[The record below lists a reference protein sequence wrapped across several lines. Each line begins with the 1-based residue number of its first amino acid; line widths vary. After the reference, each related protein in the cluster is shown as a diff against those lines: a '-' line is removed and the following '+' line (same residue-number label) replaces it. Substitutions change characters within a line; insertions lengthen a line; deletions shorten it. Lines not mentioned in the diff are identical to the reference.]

1 MKFYF
6 IAGEN
11 SGDFIGAK
19 IIKSIK
25 EINSDRINEISFYG
39 IGGPQMKL
47 AGIKSLFDFEQINL
61 MGFFEILP
69 HIFRINKMINETVN
83 DIINNGTKIL
93 VTIDSPGF
101 TFRVADK
108 VRKLA
113 PEIKLVHV
121 VAPSVWAYKEGRAK
135 KYSKVYDKLLT
146 LLPFE
151 PPYFTK
157 YGLSS
162 EFIGY
167 PALEQ
172 DFYDK
177 SKDLRQDF
185 NIPDNQ
191 KIIAITPG
199 SRKAEISRHMPI
211 IREALDTLS
220 ATTRLTAIF
229 VQPNELHVN
238 LINKYLVGAKFDFI
252 FSSERLKSFA
262 VSDLALAKSGTNTI
276 EIAASGTP
284 MIVGYK
290 LNYLTYLIIKT
301 CIKITYVN
309 IINIISNKEVI
320 PEYIQ
325 SNFTATNIANALNT
339 LISDPIKTNSQTA
352 NAKEILKIIG
362 LDKEQSP
369 STKAAEIISSMVLK
383 LEN

>member
-47 AGIKSLFDFEQINL
+47 AGIKSLFDFKQINL

-69 HIFRINKMINETVN
+69 HIFRINKLINETVN

-220 ATTRLTAIF
+220 ATSRLTAIF

-362 LDKEQSP
+362 LDNEQSP

>member
-320 PEYIQ
+320 PEHIQ

>member
-11 SGDFIGAK
+11 SGDFIGAQ

-25 EINSDRINEISFYG
+25 KINSNRINDTSFYG
-39 IGGPQMKL
+39 IGGEQMKL
-47 AGIKSLFDFEQINL
+47 AGLKLLFDFEQINL
-61 MGFFEILP
+61 MGFFEVLP
-69 HIFRINKMINETVN
+69 HIFRINKLINKTVN
-83 DIINNGTKIL
+83 DIINSGTKIL
-93 VTIDSPGF
+93 ITIDSPGF
-101 TFRVADK
+101 TFRVAAR

-177 SKDLRQDF
+177 TQDLRQDF
-185 NIPDNQ
+185 NIPNNQ

-199 SRKAEISRHMPI
+199 SRKTEISRHMPI
-211 IREALDTLS
+211 IREALDLLS
-220 ATTRLTAIF
+220 STTRLTAIF

-238 LINKYLVGAKFDFI
+238 LINKYLVGAKFDFT
-252 FSSERLKSFA
+252 FSAERLKSFA
-262 VSDLALAKSGTNTI
+262 TSDLALAKSGTNTM

-284 MIVGYK
+284 MIIGYK
-290 LNYLTYLIIKT
+290 LNYLTYLIIKI
-301 CIKITYVN
+301 CIKIKYVN

-325 SNFTATNIANALNT
+325 SDFTAENIANALNA
-339 LISDPIKTNSQTA
+339 LISDPNKANLQTV
-352 NAKEILKIIG
+352 NTKEILKIIG
-362 LDKEQSP
+362 LNNKRPP
-369 STKAAEIISSMVLK
+369 SSKAAEIISSMLLK

>member
-6 IAGEN
+6 VAGEN

-25 EINSDRINEISFYG
+25 RNNADRNDILFYG
-39 IGGPQMKL
+39 VGGPQMKE
-47 AGIKSLFDFEQINL
+47 AGISSLFDFQQINL
-61 MGFFEILP
+61 MGFFEVLP
-69 HIFRINKMINETVN
+69 HIFRIKNLINKTVD
-83 DIINNGTKIL
+83 DIISNNIDVL

-108 VRKLA
+108 IRKLA
-113 PEIKLVHV
+113 PTIKLVHI
-121 VAPSVWAYKEGRAK
+121 VAPSVWAYKESRAK

-157 YGLSS
+157 HGLSS

-172 DFYDK
+172 NFYVK
-177 SKDLRQDF
+177 SKELRREF
-185 NIPDNQ
+185 NIADNE

-199 SRKAEISRHMPI
+199 SRRSEISRHMPI
-211 IREALDTLS
+211 IRKALDKLALTHK
-220 ATTRLTAIF
+220 LTAIF
-229 VQPNELHVN
+229 VQPNDLYIRH
-238 LINKYLVGAKFDFI
+238 IDQYLVDAKFNFL
-252 FSSERLKSFA
+252 FSTERLKSFA
-262 VSDLALAKSGTNTI
+262 ISDLAIAKSGTNTL
-276 EIAASGTP
+276 EIAASSTP

-290 LNYLTYLIIKT
+290 LNILTYLILKMF
-301 CIKITYVN
+301 IKIKYAN

-325 SNFTATNIANALNT
+325 SDFTADNVSYALNK
-339 LISDPIKTNSQTA
+339 LMSSPNEANSQVA
-352 NAKEILKIIG
+352 VAKAILKTIG
-362 LDKEQSP
+362 LDSNQLP
-369 STKAAEIISSMVLK
+369 TDKAASIIFAMATH
-383 LEN
+383 N

>member
-19 IIKSIK
+19 IIRSIK
-25 EINSDRINEISFYG
+25 RGHSNNNTIVFHG
-39 IGGPQMKL
+39 VGGPQME
-47 AGIKSLFDFEQINL
+47 AEGINSFFNFQEINL

-69 HIFRINKMINETVN
+69 HVFRIKSLINETVE
-83 DIINNGTKIL
+83 DIITHNTDIL
-93 VTIDSPGF
+93 ITIDSPGF
-101 TFRVADK
+101 TFRVAEK
-108 VRKLA
+108 IKKLA
-113 PEIKLVHV
+113 PKIKLVHI

-157 YGLSS
+157 HGLSA

-172 DFYDK
+172 NFYAK
-177 SKDLRQDF
+177 SEALKNEF
-185 NIPDNQ
+185 NIAGDK
-191 KIIAITPG
+191 KIISITPG
-199 SRKAEISRHMPI
+199 SRKSEISRHMPI
-211 IREALDTLS
+211 IRKTLDELS
-220 ATTRLTAIF
+220 LKRKITAIF
-229 VQPNELHVN
+229 VQPNN
-238 LINKYLVGAKFDFI
+238 LYIGYISKYLVDANFDFL
-252 FSSERLKSFA
+252 FSTERLKSFA
-262 VSDLALAKSGTNTI
+262 VSDVALAKSGTNTM

-290 LNYLTYLIIKT
+290 LNKLTYYILKM
-301 CIKITYVN
+301 CIKIKYAN

-325 SNFTATNIANALNT
+325 SNFAADNLSTALSDLITSPQIANEQVKNAQKVLET
-339 LISDPIKTNSQTA
+339 LGLSNGISPT
-352 NAKEILKIIG
+352 E
-362 LDKEQSP
+362 
-369 STKAAEIISSMVLK
+369 KAASIIFAMATK
-383 LEN
+383 K

>member
-1 MKFYF
+1 
-6 IAGEN
+6 
-11 SGDFIGAK
+11 
-19 IIKSIK
+19 
-25 EINSDRINEISFYG
+25 
-39 IGGPQMKL
+39 
-47 AGIKSLFDFEQINL
+47 
-61 MGFFEILP
+61 
-69 HIFRINKMINETVN
+69 
-83 DIINNGTKIL
+83 
-93 VTIDSPGF
+93 
-101 TFRVADK
+101 
-108 VRKLA
+108 
-113 PEIKLVHV
+113 V

-172 DFYDK
+172 NFYDK
-177 SKDLRQDF
+177 TQDLRQDF

-199 SRKAEISRHMPI
+199 SRKTEISRHMPI
-211 IREALDTLS
+211 IREALDLLS
-220 ATTRLTAIF
+220 STTRLTAIF

-262 VSDLALAKSGTNTI
+262 VSDLALAKSGTNTM

-284 MIVGYK
+284 MIIGYK

-301 CIKITYVN
+301 CIKIKYVN

-325 SNFTATNIANALNT
+325 SDFTAENIANALNA
-339 LISDPIKTNSQTA
+339 LISDPNKANLQTV
-352 NAKEILKIIG
+352 NTKEILKIIG
-362 LDKEQSP
+362 LNNKRPP
-369 STKAAEIISSMVLK
+369 SSKAAEIISSMLLK

>member
-69 HIFRINKMINETVN
+69 HIFRINKLINETVN

-352 NAKEILKIIG
+352 NAEEILKIIG

>member
-11 SGDFIGAK
+11 SGDFIGAQ

-25 EINSDRINEISFYG
+25 KINSNRINDTSFYG
-39 IGGPQMKL
+39 IGGEQMKL
-47 AGIKSLFDFEQINL
+47 AGLNSLFDFEQINL
-61 MGFFEILP
+61 MGFFEVLP
-69 HIFRINKMINETVN
+69 HIFRINKLINKTVN
-83 DIINNGTKIL
+83 DIINSGTKIL
-93 VTIDSPGF
+93 ITIDSPGF

-301 CIKITYVN
+301 CIKIKYVN

-325 SNFTATNIANALNT
+325 SDFTATNIANALNT

-352 NAKEILKIIG
+352 KAKEILKIIG
-362 LDKEQSP
+362 LDNEQSP